1 MKNFKIREINEMTN
15 KERRDAQ
22 MAYISDESI
31 MEEQKICRK
40 KLQKLNFMD
49 RSDFDGIAE
58 VVKELF
64 GKSDRAFVNP
74 PFYCDYGTNIQVGKN
89 FFANYN
95 CMIID
100 VARVRIGD
108 NCQMAPNV
116 AIYTAGHPIHP
127 VSRNSSYEY
136 GKEVTIG
143 DNVWIGGN
151 TVICPGVHIGDNV
164 VIGAGSVV
172 TKDIPDWT
180 VAAGNPCRVL
190 RQITEDDRRKLF
202 KEEEIDEEA
211 WEDIL
216 GRMEF
221 C

>member
-127 VSRNSSYEY
+127 VSRNSMYEY

-164 VIGAGSVV
+164 VIGTGSVV